1 MSDGMTRLAEKTR
14 MNIGRQEESIV
25 NAPMAARTMTGI
37 NGKTVYAI
45 PRERLRR
52 ILEKYGRLTK

>member
-1 MSDGMTRLAEKTR
+1 